1 MAKVVQV
8 CNDSEGVARSVW
20 LLAVKTWSGQ
30 DERILERPVQKIV
43 LLKESEVRFPDEKC

>member
-20 LLAVKTWSGQ
+20 LLAGKTWSGQ